1 MTKRL
6 SENPLLPVLA
16 LLVPAWLLLP
26 SCRGGADKIVETLKK
41 VQEEGDDA
49 WKARRVCASA
59 EDIPIFDSHI
69 NMSPEAVARTMAL
82 NEKWRV
88 EASIN
93 VMGGY
98 PGNGL
103 EDDAAILLET
113 KGRIQ
118 FMCNIDWTI
127 FGEDYFVEK
136 VLKDFEKC
144 KEQGAVGI
152 KIFKGLGLGIE
163 NPDGSLLRV
172 DDPVLDPI
180 FEKAGELGL
189 PVLIHSGD
197 PKAFFKPISKKNE
210 RYDELKAHPAWHF
223 SPDLY
228 PSWKEV
234 YGQFKSRVARHPGT
248 KFIGSHFGNNPEDPA
263 AVFGM
268 MEKYPNFYINT
279 SARIPEIGRFDA
291 KKMQA
296 YFKKFS
302 DRIIYGS
309 DLGIGTEML
318 ILGSSPPRYPK
329 EEDERLFFNASYR
342 YFETRDTQFDHPTPI
357 QGKWKIDG
365 IGLTCGLL
373 HKIYHENAEKLFGVK
388 PY

>member
-1 MTKRL
+1 MTKKSHCLR
-6 SENPLLPVLA
+6 LLPCLM
-16 LLVPAWLLLP
+16 LVLLLP
-26 SCRGGADKIVETLKK
+26 AACKGSAEKIVETLKGA
-41 VQEEGDDA
+41 QEEDDDA
-49 WKARRVCASA
+49 WKARRVCAEA
-59 EDIPIFDSHI
+59 DGIPIFDSHI
-69 NMSPEAVARTMAL
+69 NMSPEAVGKTLAL
-82 NEKWRV
+82 NKKWRV

-98 PGNGL
+98 PGYGL

-113 KGRIQ
+113 NGRIQ
-118 FMCNIDWTI
+118 YMCNIDWAI
-127 FGEDYFVEK
+127 FGEDYFVDK

-163 NPDGSLLRV
+163 NPDGTLLRV
-172 DDPVLDPI
+172 DDPVLDPL

-197 PKAFFKPISKKNE
+197 PKAFFKPISKDNE
-210 RYDELKAHPAWHF
+210 RLDELKAHPSWHF
-223 SPDLY
+223 GTDDY
-228 PSWKEV
+228 PSWEEV
-234 YGQFKSRVARHPGT
+234 YKQFVSRVARHPKT
-248 KFIGSHFGNNPEDPA
+248 RFIGSHFGNNPEDPQ
-263 AVFGM
+263 AVFAM
-268 MEKYPNFYINT
+268 MEKYPNFYVNT

-291 KKMQA
+291 EKMRA

-309 DLGIGTEML
+309 DLGIGPEIL
-318 ILGSSPPRYPK
+318 VLGSSPPRHPTDR
-329 EEDERLFFNASYR
+329 DEKLFFNASYR
-342 YFETRDTQFDHPTPI
+342 YFETRDKRFGHPTPI

-365 IGLTCGLL
+365 IGLSCGLL
-373 HKIYHENAEKLFGVK
+373 HKIYHENSEKLFGVK